1 MSKMTI
7 VINVHILQCCMHM
20 SKMAVVIDM
29 HIQFIANLA
38 VLFGVQFRIIKKKT
52 HLLHTYKL

>member
-1 MSKMTI
+1 MY
-7 VINVHILQCCMHM
+7 M

-38 VLFGVQFRIIKKKT
+38 FFFFGVKF
-52 HLLHTYKL
+52 

>member
-7 VINVHILQCCMHM
+7 VINVNILQCCMYM

-29 HIQFIANLA
+29 HIQIIADLA
-38 VLFGVQFRIIKKKT
+38 VLFGV
-52 HLLHTYKL
+52 HL